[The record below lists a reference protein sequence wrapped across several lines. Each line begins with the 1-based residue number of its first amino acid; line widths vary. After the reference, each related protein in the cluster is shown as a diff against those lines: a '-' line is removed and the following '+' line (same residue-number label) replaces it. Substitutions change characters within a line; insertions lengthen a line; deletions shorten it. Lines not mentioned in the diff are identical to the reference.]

1 MRINMDIIGSF
12 DGVREWLNRLTT
24 DDLTIQV
31 MEGMG
36 QMGVDALSKNT
47 PVDTGETASSWGY
60 DLKVGINESELSWYN
75 YAHPQ
80 VSGNMARMIYTG
92 YGTGTGGYVP
102 PRDYITPVMSPL
114 FEDAAYKAVEAIMS
128 G

>member
-1 MRINMDIIGSF
+1 MDIKAEIIGSF
-12 DGVREWLNRLTT
+12 DNTREWLARLGQ
-24 DDLTIQV
+24 DDLTIRT
-31 MEGMG
+31 MEEMG
-36 QMGVDALSKNT
+36 QAGVDALAANT
-47 PVDTGETASSWGY
+47 PKDTGQTAAGWGY
-60 DLKVGINESELSWYN
+60 DLRVGRNESELSWYN

-102 PRDYITPVMSPL
+102 PRDYITPSMSPI
-114 FEDAAYKAVEAIMS
+114 YKEATYRIVEAMMN